1 MVTLRTN
8 EAAESAVRPR
18 CIIVATRLF
27 AAHGF
32 DGTSVQAIADE
43 LGVTKQAVLHHFA
56 SKEALREAV
65 LAAMLDHWRDTLP
78 RLLVAASASEE
89 RFDSLFGELHRFF
102 MGDPDRARLL
112 VREMLD
118 RPEAIRSVLRHT
130 VRPWLGAVAAY
141 IRDGQARGLH
151 YAEVDPEAY
160 LIHIL
165 SLVLTS
171 AAGAATSAV
180 ALAPGAPGRAR
191 FHAELSRIARA
202 SLFRP
207 APAPAAP
214 PPTAPTAPRRAVKR
228 RPRPTR

>member
-1 MVTLRTN
+1 MVTARTP
-8 EAAESAVRPR
+8 ETAEPAVRRR
-18 CIIVATRLF
+18 CIAAATRLF

-65 LAAMLDHWRDTLP
+65 LSAMLDHWRDTLP

-89 RFDSLFGELHRFF
+89 RFEALFGELHRFF
-102 MGDPDRARLL
+102 VADPDRARLL
-112 VREMLD
+112 VRELLD
-118 RPEAIRSVLRHT
+118 RPEAIRHLLRQT
-130 VRPWLGAVAAY
+130 VRPWLAAVAAY

-165 SLVLTS
+165 SLVMTA
-171 AAGAATSAV
+171 AAGAHVSAV
-180 ALAPGAPGRAR
+180 ALAPGAAGRTR
-191 FHAELSRIARA
+191 YHSELARIARA
-202 SLFRP
+202 SLFR
-207 APAPAAP
+207 APEPSVP
-214 PPTAPTAPRRAVKR
+214 LPTHPAPRRAAPARK
-228 RPRPTR
+228 RPTR

>member
-1 MVTLRTN
+1 MVSLRTN
-8 EAAESAVRPR
+8 EAAESAVRRR
-18 CIIVATRLF
+18 CIHAATRLF
-27 AAHGF
+27 AARGF

-78 RLLVAASASEE
+78 RLLVAASASDE
-89 RFDSLFGELHRFF
+89 RFEALFGELHRFF
-102 MGDPDRARLL
+102 MADPDRARLL
-112 VREMLD
+112 VRELLD
-118 RPEAIRSVLRHT
+118 RPDAIRRLLRQT

-165 SLVLTS
+165 SLVLTA

-180 ALAPGAPGRAR
+180 ALAPGAEGRAR
-191 FHAELSRIARA
+191 FHAELSRIART

-207 APAPAAP
+207 APAPAALP
-214 PPTAPTAPRRAVKR
+214 ATAPTATRRAAPRRQ
-228 RPRPTR
+228 RPTR